1 MLASLVAWIDAQP
14 ASQAIQN
21 VSWAIPTIQSIHILA
36 IAIVMASSAMLDLR
50 LMGLI
55 GPVPSVREMTDRFAP
70 WIWIALVVLG
80 VSGVMMV
87 MGEPKRALLNPLF
100 QIKMG
105 LLVLAVTSTLAFQ
118 WSAPGRSALADL
130 STWRRRFVKLA
141 AGLSLGL
148 WVCIVIAGR
157 WIAYTGA
164 NGG

>member
-21 VSWAIPTIQSIHILA
+21 IAWAIPTIQSIHILA

-55 GPVPSVREMTDRFAP
+55 GPVSSVREMADRFTP
-70 WIWIALVVLG
+70 WIWIALVILG
-80 VSGVMMV
+80 ASGVMMV

-118 WSAPGRSALADL
+118 WAAPGQQALADL
-130 STWRRRFVKLA
+130 SAWRRCFVKLA
-141 AGLSLGL
+141 AGVSLGL